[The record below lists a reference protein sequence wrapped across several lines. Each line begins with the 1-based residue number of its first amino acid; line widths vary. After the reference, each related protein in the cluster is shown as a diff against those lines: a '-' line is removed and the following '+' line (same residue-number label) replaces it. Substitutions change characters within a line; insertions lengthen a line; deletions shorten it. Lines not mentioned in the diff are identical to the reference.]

1 MAHATRRRG
10 LCRDIEAVVA
20 YHSAVAF
27 ESIIQSM
34 HIVSV
39 QRLEFSRFI
48 FFVVF
53 YIDEEKLAA
62 NPGAMAIPDRSYR
75 CFARPSPKADTFRR
89 RADAVP
95 PLIWQTTTRAR
106 VFVLPGGVGA

>member
-1 MAHATRRRG
+1 MAEAPAAAPANTKDTLLKKLENIKALITKTFDEKEPRG
-10 LCRDIEAVVA
+10 ND
-20 YHSAVAF
+20 HSAVAF

-89 RADAVP
+89 RA
-95 PLIWQTTTRAR
+95 AR
-106 VFVLPGGVGA
+106 YRL

>member
-1 MAHATRRRG
+1 M
-10 LCRDIEAVVA
+10 
-20 YHSAVAF
+20 
-27 ESIIQSM
+27 
-34 HIVSV
+34 

-62 NPGAMAIPDRSYR
+62 SPGAMASPDRPRYSG
-75 CFARPSPKADTFRR
+75 FILGEAQADTFRR

>member
-89 RADAVP
+89 RA
-95 PLIWQTTTRAR
+95 AR
-106 VFVLPGGVGA
+106 DRL